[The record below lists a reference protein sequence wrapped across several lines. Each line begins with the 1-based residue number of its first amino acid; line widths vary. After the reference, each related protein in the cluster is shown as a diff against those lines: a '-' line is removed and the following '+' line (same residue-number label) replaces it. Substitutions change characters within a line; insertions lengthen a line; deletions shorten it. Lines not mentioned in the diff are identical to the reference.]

1 MADST
6 KTLKIYGQNAI
17 IFFKANENLLD
28 VLNDNKIS
36 INQSCGAN
44 GSCTTCRVF
53 VRSDESCFSE
63 RSEIEIERTEERSFA
78 ENERLA
84 CQTYLLDSATIEI
97 PEDDIF

>member
-6 KTLKIYGQNAI
+6 KTLKIHGQNVI
-17 IFFKANENLLD
+17 ILFKANENLLD
-28 VLNDNKIS
+28 VLNDNKVS

-53 VRSDESCFSE
+53 TRSDKSNFSE
-63 RSEIEIERTEERSFA
+63 RTEIEIERAEERSFA

-84 CQTYLLDSATIEI
+84 CQTYLLDSAQIEI

>member
-6 KTLKIYGQNAI
+6 KTLKIQGQNVI
-17 IFFKANENLLD
+17 ILFKANENLLD
-28 VLNDNKIS
+28 ILNDNKIS

-53 VRSDESCFSE
+53 THGGKNSFSARSG
-63 RSEIEIERTEERSFA
+63 IEIERAEERSFA

-84 CQTYLLDSATIEI
+84 CQTYVLDSAKIEI
-97 PEDDIF
+97 PVDEIF

>member
-6 KTLKIYGQNAI
+6 KTLKIHGQNAI
-17 IFFKANENLLD
+17 ILFKANENLLD
-28 VLNDNKIS
+28 ILNDNEIS

-53 VRSDESCFSE
+53 THSDKDCFSVRSD
-63 RSEIEIERTEERSFA
+63 IEIERAEERSFA

-84 CQTYLLDSATIEI
+84 CQTYLLDSVTIEI